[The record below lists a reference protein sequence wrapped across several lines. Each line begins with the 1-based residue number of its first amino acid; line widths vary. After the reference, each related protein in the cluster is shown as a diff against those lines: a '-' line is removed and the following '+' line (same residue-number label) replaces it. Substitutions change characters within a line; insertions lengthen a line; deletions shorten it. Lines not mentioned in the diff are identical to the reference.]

1 MTLTC
6 DICDSEFDLEAEG
19 GIAGNFGIMPV
30 QFCPWCLSCMI
41 DMVNRLQVQ
50 DDNYDDYH

>member
-30 QFCPWCLSCMI
+30 KFCPWCLSCMI